1 MNCFVD
7 IEKVL
12 KSMSMVVLEPYSRE
26 FPHGCVVGKEEKKGA
41 TKLLSSKFQRK
52 AGRNDET
59 S

>member
-26 FPHGCVVGKEEKKGA
+26 FPHGCVVGKKERKGA
-41 TKLLSSKFQRK
+41 AKLFPFKF
-52 AGRNDET
+52 
-59 S
+59 